1 MLVFS
6 QPASYIPINLQVPW
20 GDSWIYPA
28 SLGVRTGHAWLGEI
42 EALPRRVIER
52 FYSSAT
58 FAAAAERHAEGGDR
72 ATLPKRPVEP
82 IELL

>member
-1 MLVFS
+1 MIQLYYVS
-6 QPASYIPINLQVPW
+6 TRS
-20 GDSWIYPA
+20 
-28 SLGVRTGHAWLGEI
+28 RRAWWLRS
-42 EALPRRVIER
+42 ALPRRVIER